1 MTKSSANISS
11 LVPGLLVL
19 FFLVSGC
26 GKDYDYPL
34 EPVLSFKEFRY
45 IEDPPGVISAGIL
58 VLEFTDGDG
67 DIGLEQK
74 DTIPPFHYGGEYYY
88 NFIIDLFKKEGG
100 DYVPVIFPD
109 TTFTFNSR
117 IPRIILS
124 GNSKAI
130 KGDLEYTFDLLI
142 MKPFIPTDT
151 IMIRTHIIDRAL
163 NKSNVVQT
171 PDIRLL

>member
-1 MTKSSANISS
+1 MYLA
-11 LVPGLLVL
+11 
-19 FFLVSGC
+19 SGC
-26 GKDYDYPL
+26 GKDNDYPL

-45 IEDPPGVISAGIL
+45 VEDPSGEISKGIL

-67 DIGLEQK
+67 DIGLGQE
-74 DTIPPFHYGGEYYY
+74 DTVPPFHYGGEYYY
-88 NFIIDLFKKEGG
+88 NFIIDLFIKDDGEYK
-100 DYVPVIFPD
+100 PVVFPD

-117 IPRIILS
+117 IPRVILS

-130 KGDLEYTFDLLI
+130 KGDLEYTFDLHI

-151 IMIRTHIIDRAL
+151 IMLKTHIIDRAL

-171 PDIRLL
+171 PDIQLL